1 MTQPSSGWLQM
12 QPALLMFNQVERFNQ
27 TYSWMVCGY
36 LLLLL
41 PEILLTRSEWYTF
54 LDWGI
59 SLLSI
64 E

>member
-1 MTQPSSGWLQM
+1 
-12 QPALLMFNQVERFNQ
+12 
-27 TYSWMVCGY
+27 MVCGY

-59 SLLSI
+59 SLLGI